1 MVEIGFNMYDFT
13 FGDQSFI
20 KKNPEKFLLFV
31 KHLLPR
37 FLNSV
42 PDSIFLNIFLALK
55 KIGKLKKKKLVI
67 LETGCGSSTLALALY
82 CALYGG
88 KLYSWDINQTK
99 GSLIRTVLNESIG
112 RSLNVDVN
120 KIWTFIGTSST
131 NPYTGI
137 EVLKELS
144 LKVDYCFL
152 DSAHNSEHLLNEL
165 NCIEKISSKNFYVA
179 LDDAYTN
186 QAKINYPYVNMV
198 RNKIGLKKVN
208 DKKDNMS
215 NSFYKEV
222 NKFYLSKKYS
232 IKTLTNNIVGK
243 KISRDIYLSYYKS
256 DFNFMKKVGLV
267 KNPQKRFVT
276 FFIKK

>member
-1 MVEIGFNMYDFT
+1 MYDFI
-13 FGDQSFI
+13 FGDQFFI

-42 PDSIFLNIFLALK
+42 PDSICLNIFLTLK

-67 LETGCGSSTLALALY
+67 VETGCGSSTLALFLY

-88 KLYSWDINQTK
+88 KLFSWDINQTK
-99 GSLIRTVLNESIG
+99 GSLIRTVLNESVG

-137 EVLKELS
+137 EILNELS
-144 LKVDYCFL
+144 FKADYCFL
-152 DSAHNSEHLLNEL
+152 DSAHNSEHLINEL

-186 QAKINYPYVNMV
+186 QAIINYPYINMV

-208 DKKDNMS
+208 EKKTNQS
-215 NSFYKEV
+215 NSFYKEITQ
-222 NKFYLSKKYS
+222 FYLSKDYS
-232 IKTLTNNIVGK
+232 FTTLKNNIEGK
-243 KISRDIYLSYYKS
+243 QILKDIYLSYYKS

-267 KNPQKRFVT
+267 KDPKKRFVT
-276 FFIKK
+276 FAIKK